1 MVYFLNQNRKER
13 LIIMENIKDFINDKM
28 KVLLVI
34 NEHLVDIE
42 GIKMCPLNQNE
53 LANEI
58 GCSKVKVNGLLRE
71 LIDSGYIETPK
82 KGRYV
87 LTSNANEIIKKLS

>member
-1 MVYFLNQNRKER
+1 
-13 LIIMENIKDFINDKM
+13 MESIKDFINDKM
-28 KVLLVI
+28 KVLLAI
-34 NEHLVDIE
+34 NNHLVDVD
-42 GIKMCPLNQNE
+42 GTKMCPLNQLE

-71 LIDSGYIETPK
+71 LIDGGYIETPK

-87 LTSNANEIIKKLS
+87 LTSNAYEVIEKLTLGELS